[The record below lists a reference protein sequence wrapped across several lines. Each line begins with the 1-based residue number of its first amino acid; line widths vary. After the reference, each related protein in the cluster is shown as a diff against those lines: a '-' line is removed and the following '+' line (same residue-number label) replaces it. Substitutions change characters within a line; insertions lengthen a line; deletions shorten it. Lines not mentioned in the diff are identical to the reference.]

1 MKTYCQLPTS
11 SHSVGAVTPRKYC
24 ANHANTNV
32 HELDSNTFSS
42 FYTAP
47 LFRAGLHP
55 YCPELRIP
63 NITGAISPISH
74 LVKVVSTGKSGVFLP
89 PFFLSS
95 SQDRV
100 NWIQQASDYFLADE
114 HPRQAGWLSVFLLK
128 SPWIPASCL
137 APQTPVKLW
146 WLHVHT

>member
-24 ANHANTNV
+24 ANHANTNL

-55 YCPELRIP
+55 YCPELPIP

-89 PFFLSS
+89 LFSVILTRPCELNPT
-95 SQDRV
+95 SQRLFPG
-100 NWIQQASDYFLADE
+100 WRTS
-114 HPRQAGWLSVFLLK
+114 QAGWLSVFLLK